1 MRVPVLALRDVAARI
16 GSAVGA
22 AGMAHVPWDG
32 GAAIGQLG
40 VADARVPGAAAMARA
55 MPAILVTPD
64 PSPKWALAA
73 LRTGARDAV
82 LLSELPAALRREAI
96 RLGRGATGLF
106 VTVFPPCGG
115 AGVTLLAT
123 ELART
128 AARLSGRPVGFLDL
142 APRPAARVLLGVRQV
157 AGAQRIVGNGVSC
170 LVPDGQDGAEAAMD
184 EASGRF
190 ALTLVDGG
198 STLEGAVAAMDRSN
212 TVLVVAP
219 LEVAALERVARLPE
233 LFERLRYI
241 RRKLW
246 YVARRVP
253 SGIGPESLRRM
264 GVPARAVVPHV
275 AEGMLA
281 KAAFLGCSVAEVR
294 PRSAFARVV
303 GDLAWDL
310 LAECRVPV
318 AEFVRTAVPAVASAF
333 REGRSRWT

>member
-1 MRVPVLALRDVAARI
+1 MRVPVLALRETAAGI
-16 GSAVGA
+16 GAAVEA
-22 AGMAHVPWDG
+22 AGMAPVPWDG
-32 GAAIGQLG
+32 GATIGRLG
-40 VADARVPGAAAMARA
+40 VADARVPGAAAIARA

-73 LRTGARDAV
+73 LRAGARDAV

-106 VTVFPPCGG
+106 VTVFSPCGG

-123 ELART
+123 ELAR
-128 AARLSGRPVGFLDL
+128 AAVRLSGRPVGFLDL
-142 APRPAARVLLGVRQV
+142 APRPAAHVLLG

-303 GDLAWDL
+303 GDLAWEL
-310 LAECRVPV
+310 LAECRVPA
-318 AEFVRTAVPAVASAF
+318 AEFV
-333 REGRSRWT
+333 